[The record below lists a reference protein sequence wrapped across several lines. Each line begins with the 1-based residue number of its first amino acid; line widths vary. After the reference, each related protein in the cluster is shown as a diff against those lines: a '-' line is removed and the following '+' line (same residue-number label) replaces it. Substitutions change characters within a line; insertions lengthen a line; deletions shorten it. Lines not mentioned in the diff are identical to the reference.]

1 MAKKPQILVTDNT
14 KVTLRYIESV
24 LSDTY
29 RVALVQTGKETLD
42 YLENDHPDLILL
54 NASMSGMDGYE
65 VLEQIKKKDSIRE
78 IPVMLM
84 TNQKDTES
92 ELRGLQAGAIDFV
105 SLPFEPA
112 ILKARID
119 HIMELTM
126 LRRKLASKV
135 ARQKEQI
142 DRLSLQSVI
151 TIAHTVDTRDRY
163 ASKHSVRVALYCKE
177 IARRLGY
184 TEKEINELYYI
195 GLLHDIGKIAI
206 EDSILNKAGKLTPEE
221 YEAVKQH
228 VSIGAEIVHNTNFIP
243 GVEEGVRYHH
253 EWFDGSG
260 YIGIQG
266 EKIPEAARIIAVADA
281 YEAMLSDRAYRQRL
295 SKEQAID
302 ELKQGRGTQFD
313 PHIVDVFLELLQEGL
328 RIDEESVER
337 EVNAEGELAEAGAL
351 LRQVFQESVQEAQSE
366 LEKDSLTGFLKR
378 KYFEEKINNY
388 LLNPK
393 ACGTFFMMDLD
404 NFKRVNDTY
413 GHKAGDE
420 LIQIFA
426 EVIRE
431 HTREHDFVCRI
442 GGDEFAVFFPELD
455 KDSVIC
461 QRAKCMIESFAKRK
475 AEAGYGI
482 CSVSIGIMTRYMG
495 HEELDC
501 EELYEKADRALYYV
515 KNNGKDDYHQYK
527 SLSGDEE
534 LERRKSSQM
543 DLEQL
548 MRQIA
553 ERKYR
558 PGAYTIEY
566 DRFSF
571 IYQFIARNVERSKQH
586 VQVILFSVELP
597 DETELPLEKLEDSL
611 MLLETAIVRSLRRG
625 DVTTRFSSTQQI
637 VILMDANEENGKL
650 VAKRILDKYHSV
662 GSDHV
667 IPTQFEIME
676 LPVNTEESVK

>member
-1 MAKKPQILVTDNT
+1 MAKKPQILVADNT
-14 KVTLRYIESV
+14 KVTLRYMESV
-24 LSDTY
+24 LSDAY
-29 RVALVQTGKETLD
+29 QVALVQTGSETLD
-42 YLENDHPDLILL
+42 FLESGHPDLILL

-65 VLEQIKKKDSIRE
+65 VLEQIKKKDTIRE
-78 IPVMLM
+78 IPVILM

-221 YEAVKQH
+221 YETVKRH

-253 EWFDGSG
+253 ERYDGSG
-260 YIGIQG
+260 YIGKQG
-266 EKIPEAARIIAVADA
+266 EKIPQAARIIAVADA
-281 YEAMLSDRAYRQRL
+281 YEAMLADRAYRQHL

-302 ELKQGRGTQFD
+302 ELKKGRGTQFD
-313 PHIVDVFLELLQEGL
+313 PYIVDVFLELLQEGL
-328 RIDEESVER
+328 TIDEESVER

-351 LRQVFQESVQEAQSE
+351 LRQVFQESVQETQSE
-366 LEKDSLTGFLKR
+366 LEKDFLTGFLNR
-378 KYFEEKINNY
+378 KYFEEKTSNY
-388 LLNPK
+388 LLHPK
-393 ACGTFFMMDLD
+393 SCGTFFMMDLD
-404 NFKRVNDTY
+404 NFKSVNDTY
-413 GHKAGDE
+413 GHKAGDQ

-431 HTREHDFVCRI
+431 NTRDDDFVCRI

-455 KDSVIC
+455 KDSVVC
-461 QRAKCMIESFAKRK
+461 QRAECIIESFAKRK
-475 AEAGYGI
+475 SEAGYGI

-495 HEELDC
+495 EEDLDY
-501 EELYEKADRALYYV
+501 EELYERADRAT
-515 KNNGKDDYHQYK
+515 D
-527 SLSGDEE
+527 
-534 LERRKSSQM
+534 RRA
-543 DLEQL
+543 
-548 MRQIA
+548 QIPS
-553 ERKYR
+553 RR
-558 PGAYTIEY
+558 
-566 DRFSF
+566 
-571 IYQFIARNVERSKQH
+571 
-586 VQVILFSVELP
+586 
-597 DETELPLEKLEDSL
+597 
-611 MLLETAIVRSLRRG
+611 LR
-625 DVTTRFSSTQQI
+625 
-637 VILMDANEENGKL
+637 
-650 VAKRILDKYHSV
+650 Y
-662 GSDHV
+662 
-667 IPTQFEIME
+667 
-676 LPVNTEESVK
+676 

>member
-1 MAKKPQILVTDNT
+1 MAKKPQILVADNT
-14 KVTLRYIESV
+14 KVALRYMESV
-24 LSDTY
+24 LSDIY
-29 RVALVQTGKETLD
+29 QVALVQTGREVLD
-42 YLENDHPDLILL
+42 YLATDHPDLILL

-65 VLEQIKKKDSIRE
+65 VLRQIKKQDSIRE
-78 IPVMLM
+78 IPVILM
-84 TNQKDTES
+84 TSQKDTES

-112 ILKARID
+112 ILRARID
-119 HIMELTM
+119 HIVELVI
-126 LRRKLASKV
+126 LRRQQANQI

-163 ASKHSVRVALYCKE
+163 ASKHSLRVALYCKE

-184 TEKEINELYYI
+184 TEKEIDELYYI
-195 GLLHDIGKIAI
+195 ALLHDIGKIAI
-206 EDSILNKAGKLTPEE
+206 EDSILNKAGRLTPEE
-221 YEAVKQH
+221 YETVKQH
-228 VSIGAEIVHNTNFIP
+228 VSIGAEIVHNTNFVP

-253 EWFDGSG
+253 ERYDGSG
-260 YIGIQG
+260 YMGVQG
-266 EKIPEAARIIAVADA
+266 EKIPMAARIIAVADA
-281 YEAMLSDRAYRQRL
+281 YEAMLADRAYRKHL
-295 SKEQAID
+295 SREQAVD

-328 RIDEESVER
+328 AIDEESVER
-337 EVNAEGELAEAGAL
+337 EINAGGEITEAGAL
-351 LRQVFQESVQEAQSE
+351 LRQVFQESVQETQSE

-388 LLNPK
+388 LLHPK
-393 ACGTFFMMDLD
+393 SCGTFFMMDLD

-420 LIQIFA
+420 LIRIFA
-426 EVIRE
+426 GVIRE
-431 HTREHDFVCRI
+431 HTREHDYVCRM

-461 QRAKCMIESFAKRK
+461 QRAECMIESFARQK

-495 HEELDC
+495 DREIDC
-501 EELYEKADRALYYV
+501 EELYEKADRALYFV
-515 KNNGKDDYHQYK
+515 KNNGKDDYHQYV
-527 SLSGDEE
+527 SMSGNAGQEPQ
-534 LERRKSSQM
+534 KSSQM

-558 PGAYTIEY
+558 PGAYAIEY

-571 IYQFIARNVERSKQH
+571 IYQFIARNVERSRQH
-586 VQVILFSVELP
+586 VQVILFSVDLP
-597 DETELPLEKLEDSL
+597 GGTELLLEKLEDSL

-637 VILMDANEENGKL
+637 VILMDANEENGRM
-650 VAKRILDKYHSV
+650 VANRILDKYISV
-662 GSDHV
+662 GSGYV
-667 IPTQFEIME
+667 IPAQFEIME
-676 LPVNTEESVK
+676 LPVNRGSESE